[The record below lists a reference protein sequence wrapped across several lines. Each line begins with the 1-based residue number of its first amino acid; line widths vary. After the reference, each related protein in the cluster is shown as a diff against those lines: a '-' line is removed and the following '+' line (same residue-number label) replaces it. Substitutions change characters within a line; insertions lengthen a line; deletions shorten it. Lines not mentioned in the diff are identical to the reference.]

1 MLIEDLPE
9 EIRVL
14 ALKNQVAQ
22 GNPENLESDLNDSC
36 VARNFDQFITPE
48 GYDYWEDINK
58 GNFGRVFDLISYFE
72 YLKDKMEESEEQYV
86 FEYNGILYITRSE
99 KGNWSSP
106 KEIKKIS

>member
-36 VARNFDQFITPE
+36 VARNFD
-48 GYDYWEDINK
+48 
-58 GNFGRVFDLISYFE
+58 
-72 YLKDKMEESEEQYV
+72 
-86 FEYNGILYITRSE
+86 
-99 KGNWSSP
+99 
-106 KEIKKIS
+106 